1 MSSLNSRREFLKR
14 ASSLSVTGVAAPWAL
29 NLAAIGEA
37 AAQSDP
43 TDYKALVCIFL
54 FGGNDHGNTLVP
66 YDTATHNTYLNL
78 RGGFG
83 GLGLARNDLA
93 STLLAPSK
101 EFSLAEGRQYALAPS
116 LSLLKPM
123 FDANR
128 MAVLLNIGT
137 LIEPTTA
144 AQYAARSVLLPPK
157 LFSHNDQQSVWQA
170 SSPEGASTGW
180 GGRMGDLFASG
191 NGKAT
196 FTAVS
201 AAGNAVYLSGKSTSQ
216 YQVSSSGSV
225 KIGGSDNGDK
235 LYGSADVAAALRSI
249 IGSTPSINNF
259 ELEYTRIVKRSIEA
273 NLTLTSALSPVAPSL
288 VIPTTPTGLSA
299 QLNIVARMIA
309 ARQTL
314 GAKRQVFFVG
324 MGGFDLHDNLLETHP
339 ILLTQVADAMAAF
352 DRAMIQMDVSTQ
364 VTTFTASDFG
374 RTLAS
379 NGDGSDH
386 GWGSYHFVTG
396 GAVKGGRYFGEAPSL
411 GNGSDDDIGQGR
423 MLPAIAVDQLAATL
437 ATWMGVSKTD
447 LTTVV
452 PGIVNYSLKNLGI
465 FG

>member
-1 MSSLNSRREFLKR
+1 
-14 ASSLSVTGVAAPWAL
+14 
-29 NLAAIGEA
+29 
-37 AAQSDP
+37 
-43 TDYKALVCIFL
+43 
-54 FGGNDHGNTLVP
+54 
-66 YDTATHNTYLNL
+66 
-78 RGGFG
+78 
-83 GLGLARNDLA
+83 
-93 STLLAPSK
+93 
-101 EFSLAEGRQYALAPS
+101 
-116 LSLLKPM
+116 
-123 FDANR
+123 
-128 MAVLLNIGT
+128 
-137 LIEPTTA
+137 
-144 AQYAARSVLLPPK
+144 
-157 LFSHNDQQSVWQA
+157 
-170 SSPEGASTGW
+170 
-180 GGRMGDLFASG
+180 
-191 NGKAT
+191 
-196 FTAVS
+196 
-201 AAGNAVYLSGKSTSQ
+201 
-216 YQVSSSGSV
+216 
-225 KIGGSDNGDK
+225 
-235 LYGSADVAAALRSI
+235 
-249 IGSTPSINNF
+249 
-259 ELEYTRIVKRSIEA
+259 
-273 NLTLTSALSPVAPSL
+273 VAPSL